1 VSRTLR
7 AVACALLCCGFAA
20 EARADW
26 LISPFLAR
34 SFGGTTLPLDLQG
47 GAEAQHWMLGA
58 SGGWL
63 GQGLFGVEGE
73 FTFAPGF
80 FERPART
87 GLMNA
92 TFPPPVNGSH
102 LSTVMG
108 NVLIAVPAAVT
119 RESLRPYAVA
129 GLGIMSPYIGDPVY
143 PVNNNLLGLNLG
155 GGAIGL
161 LSRRTGIRFDLR
173 HVKSIRG
180 NAETLTGIDER
191 ARLSYWRASVGL
203 ILRY

>member
-1 VSRTLR
+1 MTRTFR
-7 AVACALLCCGFAA
+7 AVACALLCCGIAA

-34 SFGGTTLPLDLQG
+34 SLGGSTSLIDFQN

-73 FTFAPGF
+73 FAFAPGF

-87 GLMNA
+87 GLTNA
-92 TFPPPVNGSH
+92 TFPPPLNGSH
-102 LSTVMG
+102 LTTLMG
-108 NVLIAVPAAVT
+108 NVLVAVPTAVT
-119 RESLRPYAVA
+119 RESLRPYAVV
-129 GLGIMSPYIGDPVY
+129 GVGMISPYIGDPLY
-143 PVNNNLLGLNLG
+143 PVDNRLLGLNVG
-155 GGAIGL
+155 GGAIGF
-161 LSRRTGIRFDLR
+161 LSQRTGVRFDLR
-173 HVKSIRG
+173 HFKSIRG
-180 NAETLTGIDER
+180 DAETLTGTEER
-191 ARLSYWRASVGL
+191 ARLSFWRASVGL